1 MRVLLSFI
9 WLLLLARPSDERE
22 NVAQSISVHKIP
34 KRYSKDWRLF
44 CNVCNHFIW
53 RVQDRLK
60 KSIQEGDEHDFESR
74 FGFRLDSN
82 GKKQS
87 LKTKSVDIMRS
98 EIKITETLDEDIC
111 KLMKADAVLYNKTS
125 EMKEGIRILKKDQKY
140 NKTKELG
147 FSKKKKYTGKAN
159 TYCAEV
165 YQRFYDE
172 IVWTFT
178 SENTGSRVTF
188 CRDNVDSRCPSALD
202 LEPVIIKN
210 TTKNKSKRS
219 KKRKNKDD
227 VAKKNKTEGPVI
239 DEDGTV
245 FTHGS
250 IPDYELKEEGVVEPR
265 TSEEQLRDTTTIE
278 QERRSE
284 PPEEVDES
292 YKTHDEL

>member
-9 WLLLLARPSDERE
+9 WLLLLARPDERE
-22 NVAQSISVHKIP
+22 NLAQGISSVHKIP

-53 RVQDRLK
+53 RVQDRLN
-60 KSIQEGDEHDFESR
+60 KSIQEGDEHDFESK

-125 EMKEGIRILKKDQKY
+125 EKKEGIRILQKDQKY

-147 FSKKKKYTGKAN
+147 FSKKKKYVGKAN

-165 YQRFYDE
+165 YQRFYDQVVE
-172 IVWTFT
+172 TFT
-178 SENTGSRVTF
+178 GENTGSRVTF
-188 CRDNVDSRCPSALD
+188 CRDIVDSRCPSALD

-210 TTKNKSKRS
+210 TTKKSKRS
-219 KKRKNKDD
+219 KKKKKKD
-227 VAKKNKTEGPVI
+227 VKKNKALKEGPVI

-245 FTHGS
+245 FSHGS
-250 IPDYELKEEGVVEPR
+250 IPDHELKKEGVVEPR
-265 TSEEQLRDTTTIE
+265 SSEEQLPDTTIE
-278 QERRSE
+278 QKRRSD

-292 YKTHDEL
+292 SKTHDEL